1 MAGDHKSS
9 GKCLEKAAKLEP
21 NCLATRYAVAV
32 HRIRDSER
40 SQNPAEQL
48 SWAGNEM
55 AFILREGDS
64 VFIEPPV
71 AWAGLAMVH
80 KAQHEIAAGFE
91 IEQNELVEAEERAIY
106 SLKQAIA
113 EDPDDPVQ
121 WHQLGV
127 HSLCT
132 QQFKTSQ
139 KYLKAAVARLKECS
153 YAWSNLGIALQLSES
168 SSQAEEVYKRALS
181 LATTKQAH
189 TIFSN
194 LGNLYRQQKQYQLAK
209 AMFSKSLELQ
219 PGYAPAY
226 NNLGLVF
233 VAEGR
238 WEEAKYCFNK
248 AIQADALLDAAKSNM
263 IKSLAMCRVC
273 TSLSSCLVKD

>member
-1 MAGDHKSS
+1 MK
-9 GKCLEKAAKLEP
+9 
-21 NCLATRYAVAV
+21 
-32 HRIRDSER
+32 
-40 SQNPAEQL
+40 
-48 SWAGNEM
+48 
-55 AFILREGDS
+55 FIAL
-64 VFIEPPV
+64 
-71 AWAGLAMVH
+71 
-80 KAQHEIAAGFE
+80 
-91 IEQNELVEAEERAIY
+91 
-106 SLKQAIA
+106 
-113 EDPDDPVQ
+113 
-121 WHQLGV
+121 
-127 HSLCT
+127 
-132 QQFKTSQ
+132 
-139 KYLKAAVARLKECS
+139 
-153 YAWSNLGIALQLSES
+153 LGIALQLSES

-181 LATTKQAH
+181 LATAKQAH

-263 IKSLAMCRVC
+263 IKSLAMGRVC